1 MVLSLSSSTTLKSTA
16 ALTLFLLGAT
26 TTSTTTFAT
35 AAANNNS
42 SSSSFALS
50 PSPFKQQR
58 SSTFLTSS
66 TSPST
71 TTTSSNLFNNNQVTK
86 MPTKTSKIMATSSS
100 STSSSPSSTKDVK
113 QTHTKEEQ
121 KNLKIWN
128 RFANNYAKSPIADED
143 AYNHKLQLT
152 RKYMNKDTTNALEF
166 GCGTGGTALLHSPYV
181 KHYHATDVS
190 STMIDICKEKQIQQK
205 ENGNVDNVSFE
216 CIGIDSLAAAKSTDA
231 AERDDGYYDMVL
243 GLSILHLLP
252 QKDQTIRDVHSMLKP
267 GGYFVSST
275 TCLKEISGFK
285 FVSPILKLG
294 GYFGLLP
301 TLNPFSKDELIQ
313 SIEKNDLFD
322 IKELYHPGPD
332 KAVFIIAQ
340 KK

>member
-71 TTTSSNLFNNNQVTK
+71 TTTSSNRFNNNQVTK

-100 STSSSPSSTKDVK
+100 SSPSSTKDVK

-121 KNLKIWN
+121 KNLKVWN
-128 RFANNYAKSPIADED
+128 RFATNYAKSPIADED
-143 AYNHKLQLT
+143 AYQHKLQLT
-152 RKYMNKDTTNALEF
+152 RKYMDKDTTNALEF

-190 STMIDICKEKQIQQK
+190 STMIGLCKEKQK
-205 ENGNVDNVSFE
+205 ESGNGNVDNVSFE
-216 CIGIDSLAAAKSTDA
+216 CIGIDSLAAAKAKTTDA
-231 AERDDGYYDMVL
+231 DGYDMVL

-252 QKDQTIRDVHSMLKP
+252 QKDQTICDVHSMLKP

-285 FVSPILKLG
+285 FISPILKLG

-313 SIEKNDLFD
+313 SIEKNGELFD